1 MSKVIVSPD
10 LQQLFVTKNS
20 LKLCIIYVLT
30 SLPLHLDLV
39 VVLFI
44 VTIRLISFRDKTFT
58 IANSNK
64 AANTNTR
71 HVDIQMSI
79 ACKQSL
85 TKRDEDS

>member
-1 MSKVIVSPD
+1 MTSR
-10 LQQLFVTKNS
+10 QWQL
-20 LKLCIIYVLT
+20 LCYSSIIQVLT
-30 SLPLHLDLV
+30 SLSLHLDLV

-64 AANTNTR
+64 AANTKTR

-79 ACKQSL
+79 ACK
-85 TKRDEDS
+85 